1 MQSEEQKNG
10 GGVGTRLGEILVCV
24 QQTVSVNPLTT
35 DEKCTRQATLAACY
49 QLMQTVLKID
59 FLC

>member
-24 QQTVSVNPLTT
+24 QQTVNPLTT